1 MLPCCQTLCALP
13 PIPCTAI
20 LQHPPPSALHNLAV
34 ALYSLEPDEQLLLN
48 YLASAKSPLGRPFY
62 DPKAALRLATERG
75 KLRACVALLCQLGMY
90 PDAVA
95 LALTV
100 DLQLAKAVASSP
112 DGDGEEA
119 LRRQLWLSIAQHVV
133 QVGGRAACS
142 CILTGYVHAAAAGSG
157 V

>member
-1 MLPCCQTLCALP
+1 MAERFPVFPLHILYLLLTTASPFSATQPLHGGCCHNDTSPPC
-13 PIPCTAI
+13 
-20 LQHPPPSALHNLAV
+20 SALHNLAV
-34 ALYSLEPDEQLLLN
+34 ALYSLEPEEQLLLN

-133 QVGGRAACS
+133 QVGGRQAR
-142 CILTGYVHAAAAGSG
+142 
-157 V
+157 